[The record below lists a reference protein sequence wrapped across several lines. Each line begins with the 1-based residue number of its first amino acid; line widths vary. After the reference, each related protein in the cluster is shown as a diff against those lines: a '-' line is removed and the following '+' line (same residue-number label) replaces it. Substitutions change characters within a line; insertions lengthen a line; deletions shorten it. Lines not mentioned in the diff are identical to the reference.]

1 MTRKAEKTEVVG
13 AVAPTTAQPE
23 QTSEIAVAT
32 QQEPTSTTEEMYKV
46 VVCAYKGTEDLVAKA
61 WGKMYDKPVL
71 IVSVDE
77 GGDDVRGIATEL
89 IANNQ
94 VCDQFVLV
102 KPNTI
107 PCARITDAELSLP
120 LVYVDKAGE
129 QHFSHRLPMPF
140 DKNNLVDAFGSDD
153 YPANDENDENFL
165 RSYAERFLT
174 RPIQVSHNF
183 GNYVTIVLR
192 GNPCNAVI
200 AEGISRRKFI
210 CANAVGFKAVEPFVE
225 ALLSK

>member
-1 MTRKAEKTEVVG
+1 MTRKAEETEVVG

-23 QTSEIAVAT
+23 QISENAIAA
-32 QQEPTSTTEEMYKV
+32 QQEPISTTKEMYKV

-61 WGKMYDKPVL
+61 WGKMYDQPILV
-71 IVSVDE
+71 IPVDE
-77 GGDDVRGIATEL
+77 GGDDVRGIVTEL

-94 VCDQFVLV
+94 VCEQFVLV

-107 PCARITDAELSLP
+107 PCARITDSELSLP

-129 QHFSHRLPMPF
+129 EHFSHRLPMPF

-200 AEGISRRKFI
+200 AEGISRKKFI

>member
-1 MTRKAEKTEVVG
+1 MARKTEKTEVVG

-23 QTSEIAVAT
+23 QTSENAVAT

-46 VVCAYKGTEDLVAKA
+46 VVCAYKGTEDIVAKA
-61 WGKMYDKPVL
+61 WGKMYDQPVL
-71 IVSVDE
+71 IIPVDE
-77 GGDDVRGIATEL
+77 GADDARDIATVL

-94 VCDQFVLV
+94 VCEQFILV
-102 KPNTI
+102 MPNTI

-129 QHFSHRLPMPF
+129 EHFSHRLPMPF
-140 DKNNLVDAFGSDD
+140 DKNNLVDIFGADD
-153 YPANDENDENFL
+153 YPASDVSDENFL
-165 RSYAERFLT
+165 RLYAERFHT
-174 RPIQVSHNF
+174 RPVQVSHNF
-183 GNYVTIVLR
+183 GNYVTVVLR
-192 GNPCNAVI
+192 ANPCNAVI
-200 AEGISRRKFI
+200 AEGITRRKFI